1 MVLKLLLEDQY
12 ANQFSNDNTPPP
24 PRKYTNVLYISY
36 KLSLLEVSY
45 VTIKLPYSCQSNAFS
60 FMAIKLPQCILSIPD
75 ILVLLE
81 VSNMAREI
89 HERLCFAD
97 KRAL

>member
-1 MVLKLLLEDQY
+1 MLINSALINPLE
-12 ANQFSNDNTPPP
+12 N
-24 PRKYTNVLYISY
+24 YTNVLSISY
-36 KLSLLEVSY
+36 KLVLLEV
-45 VTIKLPYSCQSNAFS
+45 TCMIIKLPYSCQTSAFS
-60 FMAIKLPQCILSIPD
+60 FMAIKLPQCILLIPD